1 MTWVVAI
8 RELLIWASLPCVRCK
23 TALIAL
29 PCDWCAAVLEAVLS
43 SSGRCPIVVS
53 SLTRQGSVVERQ
65 LNESWRTIRVSGL
78 AKADGSIM
86 LFRASVL

>member
-8 RELLIWASLPCVRCK
+8 RELLICASLPCVRCK
-23 TALIAL
+23 TALIALAL

-43 SSGRCPIVVS
+43 SSGRCPIAVS

-65 LNESWRTIRVSGL
+65 LNESWRTSRRSGL
-78 AKADGSIM
+78 YTSDYACE
-86 LFRASVL
+86 LR